1 MSLSPLPVNAL
12 TTENLR
18 QFPVWRYLHDDE
30 GGEGTDESFVTPAD
44 EMPPA
49 RGYGSFVVAACYRL
63 HGGAELPGAVQL
75 DLLGSKRQFTPLL
88 IHAAGS
94 CLDPL
99 AADIAARLARLRKA
113 PDGPPVGWRLDI
125 TLPGDRVPAT
135 GRIHRSLVLKAF
147 TLFVQLAAL
156 FLAPRGR

>member
-1 MSLSPLPVNAL
+1 MSLSPLPVNLL

-49 RGYGSFVVAACYRL
+49 RGYGSFVVAASYRL

-75 DLLGSKRQFTPLL
+75 DLLGAKRLFTPIL
-88 IHAAGS
+88 IHAAGRG
-94 CLDPL
+94 LDPL
-99 AADIAARLARLRKA
+99 AADVAVRLARLRKA
-113 PDGPPVGWRLDI
+113 ADGPPVGWRLDI
-125 TLPGDRVPAT
+125 TLPGDRVPTT
-135 GRIHRSLVLKAF
+135 GRIHRSRVLKAF
-147 TLFVQLAAL
+147 TLFARLAAL
-156 FLAPRGR
+156 FFTPRGR